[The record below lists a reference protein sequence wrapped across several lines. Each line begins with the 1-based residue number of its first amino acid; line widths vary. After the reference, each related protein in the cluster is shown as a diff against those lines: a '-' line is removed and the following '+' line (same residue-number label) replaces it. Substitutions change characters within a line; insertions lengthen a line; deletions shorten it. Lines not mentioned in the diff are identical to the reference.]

1 VIEHS
6 PLVDWE
12 VAPSV
17 VERLAARHVPNPQAV
32 ALGVDIVSDP
42 HRQDDDGYNWT
53 FLGRVA
59 QRR

>member
-1 VIEHS
+1 M
-6 PLVDWE
+6 
-12 VAPSV
+12 APSV

-42 HRQDDDGYNWT
+42 HREDDDDYNWT

>member
-1 VIEHS
+1 M
-6 PLVDWE
+6 
-12 VAPSV
+12 APSV
-17 VERLAARHVPNPQAV
+17 VERLARPPRPQPQAV

-42 HRQDDDGYNWT
+42 HREDDDGYNWT